1 MKLSKNICIDR
12 DTLTHFIGVILDETI
27 FHEIS
32 QQKHFI
38 GVVAPKT
45 IDYYNF
51 TQTSTNI
58 ETCNCTRCYSVQ
70 RNSNNIILLTNIYSE
85 KRLRFSIVPTF
96 LLKIIH
102 LHEIKYMIRLKF
114 N

>member
-1 MKLSKNICIDR
+1 MELSKNICIDR

-27 FHEIS
+27 FHEIT

-58 ETCNCTRCYSVQ
+58 ETVIVHDVILFKEIQTRSFY
-70 RNSNNIILLTNIYSE
+70 
-85 KRLRFSIVPTF
+85 
-96 LLKIIH
+96 
-102 LHEIKYMIRLKF
+102 
-114 N
+114 